1 MSKTVVDNQCL
12 FRTDDERLD
21 QVPFDNVTHIC
32 CEKGV
37 EYKIQNGTELECCGG
52 SKLNQQKCNL
62 LKFYLFKLKVK
73 SICEELQFLYATTF

>member
-1 MSKTVVDNQCL
+1 MSKTVVENQCL
-12 FRTDDERLD
+12 FITDDERLE

-62 LKFYLFKLKVK
+62 L
-73 SICEELQFLYATTF
+73 